1 MPSGV
6 PQSSQAQVTLVLK
19 RTDLLPKVIRG
30 MIGRRGQPN
39 QPDHI
44 KYDDRAPG
52 IGLVVTKVC
61 ASEDPADRRRRNK
74 QEMNERTDALGEA
87 LPSKESSLKHKP
99 RTVYLAE
106 AREAAAM
113 SETGK

>member
-1 MPSGV
+1 MASSL
-6 PQSSQAQVTLVLK
+6 PQSAVAQVTIVIK
-19 RTDLLPKVIRG
+19 RTDLVPKVIRG
-30 MIGRRGQPN
+30 ALGRRGQPN

-44 KYDDRAPG
+44 KYDERAPG

-74 QEMNERTDALGEA
+74 QELSERTDALGEA

-113 SETGK
+113 SESGK